1 MPPPARRSPPSTGA
15 VLRHDPERRGFTSDN
30 CSGAHP
36 EVFSALLL
44 ANGGHQGAYGQDG
57 YTARLKDTF
66 RRHFGPAAEVFP
78 VFNGTG
84 ANVVALQALTSR
96 WGAVVCAERAHVNQE
111 EGGGPEHVAGLKLLG
126 IPSTDGKIGPRAV
139 EAVLEASAD
148 EHSARPQVL
157 SLTQATELG
166 TCYTPKEVGD
176 LAVCAHAHG
185 LAVHMDGARLANA
198 AASLDVPLSAC
209 TAAAGVDILSFGG
222 TKNGLLFGECVVV
235 LDPSRVSGTARL
247 RKRTT
252 QLASKMRFLSVQ
264 FEALLGGD
272 LWHRSAA
279 RANAMARRLG
289 SLLAQVEGVTVVRPV
304 EVNSVFVIFPGTVP
318 AALSGRYDLRPHEK
332 NGNEVRLMC
341 SFDTT
346 EEDVRAFAAAV
357 ARAVDAREKGF
368 RRP

>member
-1 MPPPARRSPPSTGA
+1 MTASPRPSSLPSDA
-15 VLRHDPERRGFTSDN
+15 ILRHDPGRRDFTSDN

-36 EVFSALLL
+36 EILSALLL
-44 ANGGHQGAYGQDG
+44 ANGGHQEAYGKDG
-57 YTARLKDTF
+57 YTTHLKDTF
-66 RRHFGPAAEVFP
+66 RRHFGPVAEAFP

-84 ANVVALQALTSR
+84 ANVVALQAVTSR
-96 WGAVVCAERAHVNQE
+96 WGAVVCADRAHVNQE

-126 IPSTDGKIGPRAV
+126 VPSTDGKIGPRAV
-139 EAVLEASAD
+139 EAVLRASAD

-166 TCYTPKEVGD
+166 TCYTPEEVRD
-176 LAVCAHAHG
+176 LAVRAHAHD

-198 AASLDVPLSAC
+198 AASLGVPLSAC
-209 TAAAGVDILSFGG
+209 TADAGVDILSFGG

-235 LDPSRVSGTARL
+235 LDPSRVSGVARL

-272 LWHRSAA
+272 LWQRNAA
-279 RANAMARRLG
+279 HANAMARLLG
-289 SLLAQVEGVTVVRPV
+289 SLLAQVEGVKVVRPV
-304 EVNSVFVIFPGTVP
+304 EANAVFVIFSGAVLAP
-318 AALSGRYDLRPHEK
+318 LSGRYDLRPDEK
-332 NGNEVRLMC
+332 NRNEVRLMC

-346 EEDVRAFAAAV
+346 EEDVRDFAAAL
-357 ARAVDAREKGF
+357 ARAADVREKDF
-368 RRP
+368 LRP

>member
-1 MPPPARRSPPSTGA
+1 MPSTGA

-44 ANGGHQGAYGQDG
+44 ANGGHQEAYGKDD

-84 ANVVALQALTSR
+84 ANVVALQAATSR

-126 IPSTDGKIGPRAV
+126 VPSTDGKIGPRAV
-139 EAVLEASAD
+139 EAVLQASAD

-166 TCYTPKEVGD
+166 TCYTPEEIHD
-176 LAVCAHAHG
+176 LTVRAHAHG

-198 AASLDVPLSAC
+198 AASLGVPLAAC
-209 TAAAGVDILSFGG
+209 TTDAGVDILSFGG
-222 TKNGLLFGECVVV
+222 TKNGLLYGECVVV
-235 LDPSRVSGTARL
+235 LDPSRVSGTTRL

-252 QLASKMRFLSVQ
+252 QLPSKMRFLSVQ

-272 LWHRSAA
+272 LWHRNAA
-279 RANAMARRLG
+279 HANTMAKLLG
-289 SLLAQVEGVTVVRPV
+289 SLLSQAEGVIVVRPV
-304 EVNSVFVIFPGTVP
+304 EANSVFAVLPEGVP
-318 AALSGRYDLRPHEK
+318 AALSERYELHRDQESR
-332 NGNEVRLMC
+332 NETRLMC

-346 EEDVRAFAAAV
+346 EQDVRDFVAAV
-357 ARAVDAREKGF
+357 ARAVDACEKSS